1 MAQLK
6 FNSLANSGANLGFL
20 ASINASVESC
30 GGTLEGSSGSIQTP
44 GYPHGYAHRILCA
57 WSIIG
62 PTGRRV
68 KLTFDDFDLEPE
80 TIRTYRQRNYTSCR
94 YDTVFITSGNL
105 RYFHTPIFPDNSVRC
120 GSDIPDPV
128 SSSSNVMRIA
138 FKSDASVSHRGF
150 SASWSSD
157 ELGE

>member
-1 MAQLK
+1 MAKLK
-6 FNSLANSGANLGFL
+6 FNSLANPGANLGFL

-30 GGTLEGSSGSIQTP
+30 GGILEGSSGSLQTP
-44 GYPHGYAHRILCA
+44 GYPHGYAHRRFCA

-62 PTGRRV
+62 PAGRRV
-68 KLTFDDFDLEPE
+68 KLTFDDFDLEPG

-94 YDTVFITSGNL
+94 YDSVFITSGNL
-105 RYFHTPIFPDNSVRC
+105 RNFHTLIDDVRC
-120 GSDIPDPV
+120 GSDIPDPI
-128 SSSSNVMRIA
+128 SSTSNVMRIA
-138 FKSDASVSHRGF
+138 FRSDASVSHRGF